1 MLEPDKEHKKRVFPE
16 VPVVGFGNGK
26 SFKDCLVRTAFIK
39 TDNAGGSEPVGRVLV
54 KCVII

>member
-16 VPVVGFGNGK
+16 VPVAGFGNGK
-26 SFKDCLVRTAFIK
+26 SFKDYLVRTAFPK
-39 TDNAGGSEPVGRVLV
+39 TGNAGGTEPVGRVLV